1 MLSQGYRWLQA
12 MAERRGFP
20 GRLIGR
26 MLPVAEGIRL
36 WQKDGRGGGLR
47 GLLRWIRR
55 RMRASGRRPAFD
67 RRDMPL
73 LQRLDADFSDHTGS
87 STPIAFSILM
97 PVYNT
102 DPADLREA
110 VGSVLAQWYPH
121 WELCIVDDG
130 SDRLQTRHVL
140 DALSDSRIHVDRRPH
155 RCGIAG
161 ATNQAL
167 RQAGCE
173 WIALLDHDDWLH
185 PGALTEMARAIASH
199 PDADVF
205 YSDEDKIDPAGWHHA
220 AFHKPDFSPDLL
232 RSQNYVCHFLVIR
245 RSALEAVGGWREG
258 FDGAQDHDLLLRLM
272 QAGCR
277 FHHVPHILYSWRQS
291 STSTALT
298 PNAKPDA
305 HRAGMRCVDEHA
317 KACFGPQAHVEE
329 TGLTFIYH
337 VRTGLLRSDIRIS
350 ILIPTRDHLQEL
362 RTCVDSIRTRSTW
375 TGYEILVIDNDST
388 DPQTLAWLQEQETAA
403 DPARFRSIR
412 IDSPFNWSRLNNIGI
427 RKTRG
432 DVLVLLNNDT
442 EVITPDW
449 LERLAEEALRPDVG
463 AVGGLLLYPDG
474 RIQHAGVVVGMGG
487 WADHVFKGHW
497 PVHDLLPFVSPMVKR
512 NVLAVS
518 GACMAVS
525 RRTVER
531 IGGLDERYI
540 MCGSDV
546 EFCLRAHAAGLWN
559 VYDPSV
565 RLVHHEAATRR
576 SKPIPAIDF
585 ALSREA
591 YAPFL
596 TGRGDPFYNPHL
608 SLMDT
613 TPVVEGKG

>member
-1 MLSQGYRWLQA
+1 MLGYRWLQA
-12 MAERRGFP
+12 MAAR
-20 GRLIGR
+20 
-26 MLPVAEGIRL
+26 
-36 WQKDGRGGGLR
+36 GGLR
-47 GLLRWIRR
+47 GWVFGRLLSAAEGVRWWRKDGCRDGIRGAFTGIQR
-55 RMRASGRRPAFD
+55 RMRASGRKPDFD
-67 RRDMPL
+67 RRDMPT
-73 LQRLDADFSDHTGS
+73 LQRWDADTTSRAAS
-87 STPIAFSILM
+87 SPQTAFSILM

-102 DPADLREA
+102 DPAHLRDA
-110 VGSVLAQWYPH
+110 LSSVLAQRHPR

-130 SDRLQTRHVL
+130 SDRPETGHVL
-140 DALSDSRIHVDRRPH
+140 CGISDSRIRIERLSH
-155 RCGIAG
+155 RLGIAG
-161 ATNQAL
+161 ATNKAF
-167 RQAGCE
+167 RQAGFS
-173 WIALLDHDDWLH
+173 WIALLDHDDFLH
-185 PGALTEMARAIASH
+185 PCALSEMAKVIACH
-199 PDADVF
+199 PDVDVL

-298 PNAKPDA
+298 ASAKPDA

-317 KACFGPQAHVEE
+317 KACFGPQAHAEE
-329 TGLTFIYH
+329 TGLTFVYH
-337 VRTGLLRSDIRIS
+337 IRTGLLRKESRIS
-350 ILIPTRDHLQEL
+350 ILIPTRDHLKEL
-362 RTCVDSIRTRSTW
+362 RTCVESIRTRSTW
-375 TGYEILVIDNDST
+375 TGYDILVIDNGST
-388 DPQTLAWLQEQETAA
+388 DPQTLEWLRIQEAE
-403 DPARFRSIR
+403 DPSGFRSIC
-412 IDSPFNWSRLNNIGI
+412 IDAPFNWSRLNNIGI
-427 RKTRG
+427 RETRG

-487 WADHVFKGHW
+487 WADHVFKGHR
-497 PVHDLLPFVSPMVKR
+497 PVHDLSPFVSPMAQR

-525 RRTVER
+525 RRTIDR
-531 IGGLDERYI
+531 IGGFDERYI

-559 VYDPSV
+559 VYDPGV

-576 SKPIPAIDF
+576 TKPIPEIDF
-585 ALSREA
+585 VLSRNA

-613 TPVVEGKG
+613 TPVVTYRG

>member
-1 MLSQGYRWLQA
+1 MLGYRWLQT
-12 MAERRGFP
+12 MAARGGFP
-20 GRLIGR
+20 GWAFGRL
-26 MLPVAEGIRL
+26 LSAAEGVR
-36 WQKDGRGGGLR
+36 WWRKDGCRDGLR
-47 GLLRWIRR
+47 GAFTEIRR
-55 RMRASGRRPAFD
+55 RMRASGRKPDFD
-67 RRDMPL
+67 RRDLPT
-73 LQRLDADFSDHTGS
+73 LQRWDADTTSRANS
-87 STPIAFSILM
+87 SAQTAFSILM

-102 DPADLREA
+102 DPAHLREA
-110 VGSVLAQWYPH
+110 LASVLAQQYPR

-130 SDRLQTRHVL
+130 SDRPETRHVL
-140 DALSDSRIHVDRRPH
+140 DGISDSRIRIERLSH
-155 RCGIAG
+155 RLGIAG
-161 ATNQAL
+161 ATNKAF
-167 RQAGCE
+167 RQASFS
-173 WIALLDHDDWLH
+173 WIALLDHDDFLH
-185 PGALTEMARAIASH
+185 PCALSEMAKDIACH
-199 PDADVF
+199 PDADVL
-205 YSDEDKIDPAGWHHA
+205 YSDEDKIDPSGWHHA

-291 STSTALT
+291 STSTAL
-298 PNAKPDA
+298 NASAKPDA
-305 HRAGMRCVDEHA
+305 HLAGMRCVDEHA
-317 KACFGPQAHVEE
+317 KACFGPHAHAEE
-329 TGLTFIYH
+329 TGLTFVYH
-337 VRTGLLRSDIRIS
+337 IRTGLLLKESRIS
-350 ILIPTRDHLQEL
+350 ILIPTRDHLKEL
-362 RTCVDSIRTRSTW
+362 RTCVESIRTRSTW
-375 TGYEILVIDNDST
+375 TGYDILVIDNGST
-388 DPQTLAWLQEQETAA
+388 DPQTLEWLRLQEAE
-403 DPARFRSIR
+403 DPTGFRSIR
-412 IDSPFNWSRLNNIGI
+412 IDAPFNWSRLNNIGI
-427 RKTRG
+427 RETRG

-449 LERLAEEALRPDVG
+449 LERLAEEVLRPDVG
-463 AVGGLLLYPDG
+463 AAGGLLLYPDG

-497 PVHDLLPFVSPMVKR
+497 PVHDLSPFVSPMVQR

-525 RRTVER
+525 RRTIDR
-531 IGGLDERYI
+531 IGGFDERYI

-559 VYDPSV
+559 VYDPGV

-576 SKPIPAIDF
+576 SKPIPEIDF
-585 ALSREA
+585 VLSRNA

-596 TGRGDPFYNPHL
+596 IGRGDPFYNPHL

-613 TPVVEGKG
+613 TPVLTYRG